1 MPAAQTRTYSR
12 EERTSRKKIVGKS
25 FCQRTLSHT
34 HIHFPSFKI
43 HEVLLLFPVS
53 RMSPNTLS
61 KSKLTRCNCF
71 SSKLHVQPAY
81 FSKNIAAAAA
91 LIPSCQVTKYRA
103 HRQMGMRR
111 IFNHYAS
118 RPAYIMWKNRG

>member
-1 MPAAQTRTYSR
+1 MPVAQTRTYSR
-12 EERTSRKKIVGKS
+12 QERTSKRKVVGKS
-25 FCQRTLSHT
+25 FGQRTLSHT
-34 HIHFPSFKI
+34 HIHFPSFKN
-43 HEVLLLFPVS
+43 HEVLFLFPVS

-61 KSKLTRCNCF
+61 KSKLTQCNCF

-81 FSKNIAAAAA
+81 FSNNIAAAAA
-91 LIPSCQVTKYRA
+91 LIPSCQVTKYGA

-118 RPAYIMWKNRG
+118 WPAYRMWKNGG